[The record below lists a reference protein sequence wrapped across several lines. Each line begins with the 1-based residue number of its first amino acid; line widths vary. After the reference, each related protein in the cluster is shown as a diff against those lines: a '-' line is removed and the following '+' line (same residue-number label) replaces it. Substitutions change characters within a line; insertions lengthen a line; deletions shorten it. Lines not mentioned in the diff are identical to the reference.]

1 MLEHLSEK
9 FVKKLIDAEII
20 SNMDADVYSYGFF
33 QGIMMLIN
41 IMTILLL
48 GMIFKLL
55 IPCILL
61 NFAYIPIRIYA
72 GGHHAD
78 SSAKCYVNSTIMIA
92 VLLAIIKWVPIHFA
106 LLVLLLIVSSIVIW
120 TLAPVETENN
130 PLDESEKEVF
140 KKRARVILIIEAII
154 FFISLIFCENWI
166 AQTIALGLFTECIM
180 LIIGYLKSKSV

>member
-1 MLEHLSEK
+1 MLERLSEK

-48 GMIFKLL
+48 GMIFKLM

-140 KKRARVILIIEAII
+140 KKRARVILIIEAIV
-154 FFISLIFCENWI
+154 FFISLIFCKNWI